1 MARHVPGRRQRT
13 RGQHR
18 RRQSALVIVGESKP
32 EQALDKAELKADKRV
47 AKELD
52 VSAKDVD
59 KAVQEPAKDVS

>member
-1 MARHVPGRRQRT
+1 MTAGPSSSSSG
-13 RGQHR
+13 
-18 RRQSALVIVGESKP
+18 SKH

-59 KAVQEPAKDVS
+59 KAIQETGQGRQPTRLIPTSTVAPDHPI